1 MRPAH
6 GSHAVL
12 LAAAILLTSADAGLS
27 ASQIR
32 PGIPKRIVSA
42 FLCTD
47 EYVFRLAPRNR
58 IVALSYLAADTHPVV
73 STIARAA
80 KGIPGVRAS
89 AEQILALH
97 PDLVVTYQNTN
108 LRQTNLVRDAGV
120 PVLEVPWAQ
129 SLSDVRKV
137 TRMLGARFGANARAE
152 ALIRRMDLGLARA
165 RGGAL
170 RPPVRTLLYEP
181 NGYVTSGG
189 VTDEILAASG
199 LQNVG
204 TGAYLTRSGTLP
216 VEAVLTVAP
225 ELLILNGEHEEEPAR
240 ADLVLR
246 HPALHALSGHTF
258 VARTSLVPLLCPG
271 PWSADVA
278 LPLAQWGRRA
288 RALAA
293 VHAGP

>member
-6 GSHAVL
+6 GSHAVV
-12 LAAAILLTSADAGLS
+12 LAAAILLTSAGAKFS
-27 ASQIR
+27 ASQTSV
-32 PGIPKRIVSA
+32 PKRIVSA

-47 EYVFRLAPRNR
+47 EYVFRLVPRNR
-58 IVALSYLAADTHPVV
+58 IVALSYLAADTHPAV

-108 LRQTNLVRDAGV
+108 MRQTKLLREAGV

-137 TRMLGARFGANARAE
+137 TRMLGARFGARARAE
-152 ALIRRMDLGLARA
+152 ALIRGMDSALASA
-165 RGGAL
+165 RRGAL

-181 NGYVTSGG
+181 NGYATSGG
-189 VTDEILAASG
+189 VTDEVLAASG

-216 VEAVLTVAP
+216 VEVVLTVAP
-225 ELLILNGEHEEEPAR
+225 DLLILNGEHEEEPAR

-246 HPALHALSGHTF
+246 HPALRVLSGHTF
-258 VARTSLVPLLCPG
+258 VARTALVPLLCPG
-271 PWSADVA
+271 PWSAQIA
-278 LPLAQWGRRA
+278 PELAQWGRRT

-293 VHAGP
+293 THARP